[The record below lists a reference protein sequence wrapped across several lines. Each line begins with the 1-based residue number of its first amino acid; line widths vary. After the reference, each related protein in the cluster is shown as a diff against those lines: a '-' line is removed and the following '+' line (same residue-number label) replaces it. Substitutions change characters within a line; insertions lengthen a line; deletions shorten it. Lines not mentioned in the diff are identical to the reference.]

1 MATFTLTLDTRREK
15 KNGTYPVVFRVSLK
29 SKPLFITTGIS
40 VKECEFDYSNNIIK
54 NSSDLNLELVK
65 LDNLYRS
72 RFYQFIISN
81 PNTDELK
88 ELKEFILYKPTEK
101 QAQTIYDFWCAEIK
115 QMKLNK
121 RLGGAAIYQQSLN
134 TISKELNLTIL
145 FHKLTYKDIVSLETK
160 LYQRGMSANGISVY
174 LRTFRAICNK
184 AIKMELVSFE
194 WYPFRKYTIK
204 KEKTSPRVLATEEL
218 ISYFNLEIPEES
230 PKYKYWCIGKLL
242 FMCRGI
248 NLRDLLLL
256 NESNLKGDR
265 LIYKRAKTGKLYS
278 IALTPEIKTTLE
290 KFTPNETLLGLVN
303 TEILNS
309 PKRIALLQQKVK
321 IINKHLTHFG
331 KLIGS
336 NEAIT
341 SYVFRYS
348 YANLAKRLGYSKDII
363 AEALGHEYGNSV
375 TGIYLEQF
383 DLSVVDEMND
393 RLIRTVLTNNFT
405 TH

>member
-15 KNGTYPVVFRVSLK
+15 KNGTFPVVFRVSLK
-29 SKPLFITTGIS
+29 SKPLFIPTGIS
-40 VKECEFDYSNNIIK
+40 VKESEFDYSNSIIK
-54 NSSDLNLELVK
+54 NSPTLNLELVK
-65 LDNLYRS
+65 LDNLYRA

-81 PNTDELK
+81 PDTDELK
-88 ELKEFILYKPTEK
+88 ELKEFILNKPTEK
-101 QAQTIYDFWCAEIK
+101 QAQTIYDFWCTEIG

-121 RLGGAAIYQQSLN
+121 RLGGVAIYQQSLN
-134 TISKELNLTIL
+134 TISKILDLNIP
-145 FHKLTYKDIVSLETK
+145 FNKLAYKDIIHLENELIK
-160 LYQRGMSANGISVY
+160 KGLSINGIGVY
-174 LRTFRAICNK
+174 FRTLRAICNK
-184 AIKMELVSFE
+184 AIKMELVTFE

-204 KEKTSPRVLATEEL
+204 KEKTSPRVLTTEEL
-218 ISYFNLEIPEES
+218 IKYFSLEIPESS

-278 IALTPEIKTTLE
+278 IAIVPELKTALE
-290 KFTPNETLLGLVN
+290 RFTPNETLLGLVN
-303 TEILNS
+303 AEILNS
-309 PKRIALLQQKVK
+309 PKKIPLLQQKLK
-321 IINKHLTHFG
+321 IVNKHLGHFG
-331 KLIGS
+331 KLIGT

-348 YANLAKRLGYSKDII
+348 YANLAKRMGYSKDII

-383 DLSVVDEMND
+383 DMAVVDEMNG
-393 RLIRTVLTNNFT
+393 RLIRTVLTNNKKNS
-405 TH
+405 